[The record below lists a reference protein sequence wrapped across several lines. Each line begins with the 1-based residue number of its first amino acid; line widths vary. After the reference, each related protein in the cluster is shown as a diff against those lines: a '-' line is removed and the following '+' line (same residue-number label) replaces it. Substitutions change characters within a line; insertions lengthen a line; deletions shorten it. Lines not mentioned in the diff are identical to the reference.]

1 MEIQTLVTE
10 LFSDMQTTIID
21 IEIALNKARL
31 MIEGILDDTE
41 PGTGADDT
49 NNALIFAAQR
59 ESLNTQAQ
67 IAHDYLLEIQ
77 NLIKNVQKE

>member
-41 PGTGADDT
+41 PETGADDT